1 MNQLTSDQ
9 LSIHTFGHLGLV
21 AATIDKLGLVDKIDK
36 LIPCGDCAKT
46 TIGQRVKA
54 MILNGLGFIDYR
66 LYMFPQFL
74 EDKPLDRL
82 FGENLSP
89 ELFNDDSLGRGLD
102 KIAECGVT
110 KVFSTIAMAVG
121 IENNLLGRNVN
132 ADTTT
137 LSLYGEYPKDADE
150 QNSKEQPESANAD
163 DKAEADENA
172 DTDNEEDDALEYE
185 SEMDPWPAYGY
196 AKNKRHDL
204 KQMVL
209 TLATTG
215 KAGMPIWFEAH
226 SGNASDKK
234 ILLPVGKKVNELRK
248 SLKDAPEFLVVGDSA
263 MYDSCLKEG
272 GATLWLTRVPES
284 HGIARDEVQKPDS
297 AFAWTELGNGYKTS
311 YRKVIY
317 KKIEQRWATV
327 FSQAAYDREIIT
339 LNKKIKADL
348 EETQKGLWHLSNKV
362 FGCAEDA
369 GQHLKQFRK
378 KLKYHEV
385 TATIET
391 VTQHKTSGRPKKG
404 AAPKTTGHKIVGNVI
419 ENKTKI
425 DQMRTRKGRF
435 ILATNQLD
443 KNALPDDAILKE
455 YKEQSKTES
464 GFKFIKDNTFEVSA
478 VFLKKPERIA
488 ALMMIMVLSLMVYA
502 FVQYH
507 IRSKLQEAKETIP
520 DQKKKPTDKP
530 TAAWIFR
537 TLSRISIV
545 RVRIEN
551 AVQELVGNLDELRV
565 KIIRLFGP
573 EAMKIYGVP

>member
-1 MNQLTSDQ
+1 MNQLTADQ
-9 LSIHTFGHLGLV
+9 FSIHTFGHLGLV

-36 LIPCGDCAKT
+36 LIPCGNCAKT

-74 EDKPLDRL
+74 EDKPIDRL
-82 FGENLSP
+82 FGENLSH

-102 KIAECGVT
+102 KIAEYGVT

-121 IENNLLGRNVN
+121 IEHNLLGRNIN

-137 LSLYGEYPKDADE
+137 LSLYGEYPKDTDE
-150 QNSKEQPESANAD
+150 QSSKEQHTSANAD
-163 DKAEADENA
+163 KTSEAEGNS
-172 DTDNEEDDALEYE
+172 EEDDTLEYE
-185 SEMDPWPAYGY
+185 SEMDPWPTYGY

-209 TLATTG
+209 NLATTG
-215 KAGMPIWFEAH
+215 KAGMPVWFEAH

-234 ILLPVGKKVNELRK
+234 ILLPVGKKVNELYK

-263 MYDSCLKEG
+263 MYDACLKEG

-284 HGIARDEVQKPDS
+284 HGIARDIVQKPES
-297 AFAWTELGNGYKTS
+297 AFAWTELGNGYKAS
-311 YRKVIY
+311 YQTVTY
-317 KKIEQRWATV
+317 KKIEQRWAIV

-339 LNKKIKADL
+339 LNKKIKADF

-369 GQHLKQFRK
+369 NQNLKQFRK

-385 TATIET
+385 TATVET
-391 VTQHKTSGRPKKG
+391 VTQHKASGRPKKG
-404 AAPKTTGHKIVGNVI
+404 AAPEATEYKIVGNVT
-419 ENKTKI
+419 ENKTKS
-425 DQMRTRKGRF
+425 DQMRNRKGRF

-520 DQKKKPTDKP
+520 DQRKKATDKP
-530 TAAWIFR
+530 TASWIFR
-537 TLSRISIV
+537 ILNRISIV
-545 RVRIEN
+545 RVRTEN
-551 AVQELVGNLDELRV
+551 AVQEFVGNLDELRI